1 MNKTVQAQTAFN
13 RVSSLGKKKNEKE
26 KEKGQGSHQY
36 RGNAK
41 KSIYYFELPQ

>member
-13 RVSSLGKKKNEKE
+13 HVSSLGKKKKKE